1 MKIENILRK
10 NIEEYLIDQYSISSL
25 NFDISRTKKDFVGH
39 LTVVLF
45 PLIPIIKK
53 SPNDIAVEIV
63 NYVNSKSEII
73 QDFNVIQG
81 FLNISFKD
89 SFLIKVFDSKKN
101 EEKRKKE
108 LFLIEF
114 SSPNT
119 NKPLHLGHIRNI
131 LLGDSVSRIFQHN
144 SINVHK
150 TQIINDRGIHICKSM
165 VAWMKFGND
174 SSPESE
180 GLKGDHFVGKYYV
193 KYNEEFENQ
202 VKQLVLKGFSEDE
215 AKKNAQI
222 FIEAQEML
230 LKWEA
235 NDKDVINLW
244 KKMNSWV
251 YEGFDQT
258 YKKLN
263 VDFDSMYYESN
274 TYLTGKDIV
283 LEGLS
288 KDIFFKKEDGSIWVD
303 LTSQGLDE
311 KLLLRSDGT
320 SVYITQDIGTAYLR
334 YKDHPAMKGMIY
346 TTGNEQDYH
355 FDVLFKVIGLIGY
368 PWSSKLKHL
377 SYGMVDLPSGK
388 MKSREGTVVDADDLI
403 DQMVEKAK
411 SISESLGKTNDYS
424 DAKKND
430 LYKTIALGALKYH
443 ILKVDPKKRILFDP
457 NESIDFN
464 GNTGPFIQYTYA
476 RIKSLE
482 KKNSNNQDF
491 SKVNITDKER
501 EIILLLSEFDSIANS
516 SYENLNPAL
525 IANYTYELVKSFNSF
540 YQSSTIIGNKPI
552 NSFRIQL
559 SSKVGEQIKIS
570 MNLLGIDCQ
579 KECKKKPL
587 QMEWFFLLWLV
598 LCVIICQLQQGY
610 R

>member
-10 NIEEYLIDQYSISSL
+10 NIEEYLLDQYSISSL

-53 SPNDIAVEIV
+53 SPNDIAFEIV

-89 SFLIKVFDSKKN
+89 SFLIRVFDSKKH

-165 VAWMKFGND
+165 VAWMKFGSD
-174 SSPESE
+174 STPESE

-193 KYNEEFENQ
+193 KYNEEFEHQ

-288 KDIFFKKEDGSIWVD
+288 EDIFFKKEDGSIWVD

-334 YKDHPAMKGMIY
+334 YKDHPDMKGMIY

-377 SYGMVDLPSGK
+377 SYGMVDLPTGK

-491 SKVNITDKER
+491 SNVNITDKER

-570 MNLLGIDCQ
+570 MNLLGIDLP
-579 KECKKKPL
+579 ER
-587 QMEWFFLLWLV
+587 M
-598 LCVIICQLQQGY
+598 
-610 R
+610 

>member
-10 NIEEYLIDQYSISSL
+10 NIEEYLLDQYSISSL

-63 NYVNSKSEII
+63 DYVNSESEII

-89 SFLIKVFDSKKN
+89 SFLIRVFDSKRN

-202 VKQLVLKGFSEDE
+202 VKQLILKGFSEDE

-303 LTSQGLDE
+303 LTSKGLDE

-377 SYGMVDLPSGK
+377 SYGMVDLPTGK

-491 SKVNITDKER
+491 SNVNITDKER

-570 MNLLGIDCQ
+570 MNLLGIDLP
-579 KECKKKPL
+579 ER
-587 QMEWFFLLWLV
+587 M
-598 LCVIICQLQQGY
+598 
-610 R
+610 

>member
-1 MKIENILRK
+1 MNIENILRK
-10 NIEEYLIDQYSISSL
+10 NIEKYLLDQYSIPSL
-25 NFDISRTKKDFVGH
+25 DFDISRTKKDFIGH

-53 SPNDIAVEIV
+53 SPNDIAFEIV
-63 NYVNSKSEII
+63 NYVNCKTEII

-89 SFLIKVFDSKKN
+89 SFLISVFDSKNKDYKN
-101 EEKRKKE
+101 QNE

-131 LLGDSVSRIFQHN
+131 LLGDSISRIFQHN

-193 KYNEEFENQ
+193 RYNHEFEHQ

-215 AKKNAQI
+215 AKKNSQI

-235 NDKDVINLW
+235 NDKDVMNLW

-274 TYLTGKDIV
+274 TYLIGKDIV

-288 KDIFFKKEDGSIWVD
+288 KDVFFKKEDGSIWVD

-411 SISESLGKTNDYS
+411 SISESLGKINDYS
-424 DAKKND
+424 DHKKND

-457 NESIDFN
+457 NASIDFN

-482 KKNSNNQDF
+482 KKNKNSLDF
-491 SKVNITDKER
+491 SKVNLNEKER
-501 EIILLLSEFDSIANS
+501 EIIIILSEFDLISKSACK
-516 SYENLNPAL
+516 NLNPAL
-525 IANYTYELVKSFNSF
+525 IANYIYELVKSYNSF
-540 YQSSTIIGNKPI
+540 YQSSTILGNKPI

-559 SSKVGEQIKIS
+559 SSKVGEQIKTS
-570 MNLLGIDCQ
+570 MDLLGIDMP
-579 KECKKKPL
+579 ER
-587 QMEWFFLLWLV
+587 M
-598 LCVIICQLQQGY
+598 
-610 R
+610 

>member
-10 NIEEYLIDQYSISSL
+10 NIEEYLLDQYSISSL

-53 SPNDIAVEIV
+53 SPNDIAFEIV

-89 SFLIKVFDSKKN
+89 SFLIKVFDSKKH

-202 VKQLVLKGFSEDE
+202 VKQLILKGFSEDE
-215 AKKNAQI
+215 AKKNAKI

-303 LTSQGLDE
+303 LTSKGLDE

-424 DAKKND
+424 EAKKND

-570 MNLLGIDCQ
+570 MNLLGIDLP
-579 KECKKKPL
+579 ER
-587 QMEWFFLLWLV
+587 M
-598 LCVIICQLQQGY
+598 
-610 R
+610 

>member
-10 NIEEYLIDQYSISSL
+10 NIEEYLLDQYSISSL
-25 NFDISRTKKDFVGH
+25 NFDISRTKKDFDGH

-63 NYVNSKSEII
+63 NYVNNKSEII

-89 SFLIKVFDSKKN
+89 SFLIRVFDSKKH

-165 VAWMKFGND
+165 VAWMKFGSD
-174 SSPESE
+174 STPESE

-193 KYNEEFENQ
+193 KYNEEFEHQ

-288 KDIFFKKEDGSIWVD
+288 EDIFFKKEDGSIWVD

-491 SKVNITDKER
+491 SNVNITDKER

-570 MNLLGIDCQ
+570 MNLLGIDLP
-579 KECKKKPL
+579 ER
-587 QMEWFFLLWLV
+587 M
-598 LCVIICQLQQGY
+598 
-610 R
+610 

>member
-1 MKIENILRK
+1 MNIENILRK
-10 NIEEYLIDQYSISSL
+10 NIEEYLLDQYCIPSL

-53 SPNDIAVEIV
+53 SPNDIAFEIV
-63 NYVNSKSEII
+63 NFLNGKSEII

-89 SFLIKVFDSKKN
+89 SFLISVFDSKIKENKN
-101 EEKRKKE
+101 QKE

-193 KYNEEFENQ
+193 KYNEEFEHQ
-202 VKQLVLKGFSEDE
+202 VKKLVLKGFSEDE

-288 KDIFFKKEDGSIWVD
+288 KNVFFKKEDGSIWVD

-334 YKDHPAMKGMIY
+334 YKNHPTMKGMIY

-388 MKSREGTVVDADDLI
+388 MKSREGTVVDADELI

-424 DAKKND
+424 DHKKNE

-457 NESIDFN
+457 TASIDFN

-482 KKNSNNQDF
+482 KKNNNNLDF
-491 SKVNITDKER
+491 SKVNLNENER
-501 EIILLLSEFDSIANS
+501 EIIIILSEFDLIAKS
-516 SYENLNPAL
+516 ACKNLNPAL
-525 IANYTYELVKSFNSF
+525 IANYIYELVKSYNSF
-540 YQSSTIIGNKPI
+540 YQSSTILGNKPI

-559 SSKVGEQIKIS
+559 SLKVGEQIKTS
-570 MNLLGIDCQ
+570 MNLLGIDMP
-579 KECKKKPL
+579 ER
-587 QMEWFFLLWLV
+587 M
-598 LCVIICQLQQGY
+598 
-610 R
+610 

>member
-10 NIEEYLIDQYSISSL
+10 NIEEYLLDQYSISSL

-53 SPNDIAVEIV
+53 SPNDIAFEIV

-89 SFLIKVFDSKKN
+89 SFLIKVFDSKKH

-165 VAWMKFGND
+165 VAWMKFGSD
-174 SSPESE
+174 STPESE

-193 KYNEEFENQ
+193 KYNEEFEHQ

-283 LEGLS
+283 LEGLN

-303 LTSQGLDE
+303 LTNQGLDE

-334 YKDHPAMKGMIY
+334 YKDHPDMKGMIY

-377 SYGMVDLPSGK
+377 SYGMVDLPTGK

-491 SKVNITDKER
+491 SNVNITDKER

-570 MNLLGIDCQ
+570 MNLLGIDLP
-579 KECKKKPL
+579 ER
-587 QMEWFFLLWLV
+587 M
-598 LCVIICQLQQGY
+598 
-610 R
+610 

>member
-1 MKIENILRK
+1 MNIENILRK
-10 NIEEYLIDQYSISSL
+10 NIEKYLLDQYSIPSL
-25 NFDISRTKKDFVGH
+25 DFDISRTKKDFIGH

-53 SPNDIAVEIV
+53 SPNDIAFEIV
-63 NYVNSKSEII
+63 NYVNCKTEII

-89 SFLIKVFDSKKN
+89 SFLISVFDSKNKEHKN
-101 EEKRKKE
+101 QNE

-131 LLGDSVSRIFQHN
+131 LLGDSISRIFQHN

-193 KYNEEFENQ
+193 KYNHEFEHQ

-274 TYLTGKDIV
+274 TYLIGKDIV

-288 KDIFFKKEDGSIWVD
+288 KDVFFKKEDGSIWVD

-411 SISESLGKTNDYS
+411 SISESLGKINDYS
-424 DAKKND
+424 DHKKND

-457 NESIDFN
+457 NASIDFN

-482 KKNSNNQDF
+482 KKNKNSLDF
-491 SKVNITDKER
+491 SKVNLNEKER
-501 EIILLLSEFDSIANS
+501 EIIIILSEFDLISKSACK
-516 SYENLNPAL
+516 NLNPAL
-525 IANYTYELVKSFNSF
+525 IANYIYELVKSYNSF
-540 YQSSTIIGNKPI
+540 YQSSTILGNKPI
-552 NSFRIQL
+552 NSFRIHL
-559 SSKVGEQIKIS
+559 STKVGEQIKTS
-570 MNLLGIDCQ
+570 MDLLGIDMP
-579 KECKKKPL
+579 ER
-587 QMEWFFLLWLV
+587 M
-598 LCVIICQLQQGY
+598 
-610 R
+610 

>member
-10 NIEEYLIDQYSISSL
+10 NIEEYLLDQYSISSL

-63 NYVNSKSEII
+63 NYVNNKSEII

-89 SFLIKVFDSKKN
+89 SFLIKVFDSKKHK
-101 EEKRKKE
+101 EKRKKE

-165 VAWMKFGND
+165 VAWMKFGSD
-174 SSPESE
+174 STPESE

-193 KYNEEFENQ
+193 KYNEEFEHQ

-288 KDIFFKKEDGSIWVD
+288 EDIFFKKEDGSIWVD

-377 SYGMVDLPSGK
+377 SYGMVDLPTGK

-491 SKVNITDKER
+491 SNVNISDKER

-570 MNLLGIDCQ
+570 MNLLGIDLP
-579 KECKKKPL
+579 ER
-587 QMEWFFLLWLV
+587 M
-598 LCVIICQLQQGY
+598 
-610 R
+610 

>member
-10 NIEEYLIDQYSISSL
+10 NIEEYLLDQYSISSL

-53 SPNDIAVEIV
+53 SPNDIAFEIV

-89 SFLIKVFDSKKN
+89 SFLIKVFDSKKH

-165 VAWMKFGND
+165 VAWMKFGSD
-174 SSPESE
+174 STPESE

-193 KYNEEFENQ
+193 KYNEEFEHQ

-283 LEGLS
+283 LEGLN
-288 KDIFFKKEDGSIWVD
+288 KDIFFKKEDGSIWAD
-303 LTSQGLDE
+303 LTNQGLDE

-334 YKDHPAMKGMIY
+334 YKDHPDMKGMIY

-377 SYGMVDLPSGK
+377 SYGMVDLPTGK

-491 SKVNITDKER
+491 SNVNITDKER

-570 MNLLGIDCQ
+570 MNLLGIDLP
-579 KECKKKPL
+579 ER
-587 QMEWFFLLWLV
+587 M
-598 LCVIICQLQQGY
+598 
-610 R
+610 

>member
-10 NIEEYLIDQYSISSL
+10 NIEEYLLDQYSISSL

-53 SPNDIAVEIV
+53 SPNDIAFEIV

-89 SFLIKVFDSKKN
+89 SFLIKVFDSKKH

-165 VAWMKFGND
+165 VAWMKFGSD
-174 SSPESE
+174 STPESE

-193 KYNEEFENQ
+193 KYNEEFEHQ

-235 NDKDVINLW
+235 NDKDIINLW

-283 LEGLS
+283 LEGLN
-288 KDIFFKKEDGSIWVD
+288 KDIFFKKEDGSIWAD
-303 LTSQGLDE
+303 LTNQGLDE

-334 YKDHPAMKGMIY
+334 YKDHPDMKGMIY

-377 SYGMVDLPSGK
+377 SYGMVDLPTGK

-491 SKVNITDKER
+491 SNVNITDKER

-570 MNLLGIDCQ
+570 MNLLGIDLP
-579 KECKKKPL
+579 ER
-587 QMEWFFLLWLV
+587 M
-598 LCVIICQLQQGY
+598 
-610 R
+610 

>member
-10 NIEEYLIDQYSISSL
+10 NIEEYLLDQYSISSL

-53 SPNDIAVEIV
+53 SPNDIAFEIV

-89 SFLIKVFDSKKN
+89 SFFIRIFDSKQD

-202 VKQLVLKGFSEDE
+202 VKQLILKGFSEDE
-215 AKKNAQI
+215 AKKNAKI

-303 LTSQGLDE
+303 LTSKGLDE

-424 DAKKND
+424 EAKKND

-570 MNLLGIDCQ
+570 MNLLGIDLP
-579 KECKKKPL
+579 ER
-587 QMEWFFLLWLV
+587 M
-598 LCVIICQLQQGY
+598 
-610 R
+610 

>member
-1 MKIENILRK
+1 MNIENILRK
-10 NIEEYLIDQYSISSL
+10 NIEEYLLDQYSIPSL

-53 SPNDIAVEIV
+53 SPNDIAFEIV

-89 SFLIKVFDSKKN
+89 SFLISVFDSKIKENKN
-101 EEKRKKE
+101 QKE

-193 KYNEEFENQ
+193 KYNEEFEHQ

-283 LEGLS
+283 LEGLT
-288 KDIFFKKEDGSIWVD
+288 KDVFFKKEDGSIWVD

-334 YKDHPAMKGMIY
+334 YKDHPTMKGMIY

-424 DAKKND
+424 DHKKNE

-457 NESIDFN
+457 TASIDFN

-482 KKNSNNQDF
+482 KKNNNNLDF
-491 SKVNITDKER
+491 SKVNLNENER
-501 EIILLLSEFDSIANS
+501 EIIIILSEFDLIAKS
-516 SYENLNPAL
+516 ACKNLNPAL
-525 IANYTYELVKSFNSF
+525 IANYIYELVKSYNSF
-540 YQSSTIIGNKPI
+540 YQSSTILGNKPI

-559 SSKVGEQIKIS
+559 SLKVGEQIKTS
-570 MNLLGIDCQ
+570 MNLLGIDMP
-579 KECKKKPL
+579 ER
-587 QMEWFFLLWLV
+587 M
-598 LCVIICQLQQGY
+598 
-610 R
+610 

>member
-10 NIEEYLIDQYSISSL
+10 NIEEYLLDQYSIKSL
-25 NFDISRTKKDFVGH
+25 NFDISRTKKDFIGH
-39 LTVVLF
+39 FTVVLF
-45 PLIPIIKK
+45 PLIPLIKK
-53 SPNDIAVEIV
+53 SPNDIAIEIV
-63 NYVNSKSEII
+63 NYVNSNSEII

-89 SFLIKVFDSKKN
+89 SFLISIFNSKN
-101 EEKRKKE
+101 ELEKSQKD

-131 LLGDSVSRIFQHN
+131 LLGDSISRIFQHN

-165 VAWMKFGND
+165 VAWLKFGND
-174 SSPESE
+174 SSPEKE
-180 GLKGDHFVGKYYV
+180 DLKGDHFVGKYYV
-193 KYNEEFENQ
+193 KYNEEFEHQ

-251 YEGFDQT
+251 YDGFDQT
-258 YKKLN
+258 YEKLN

-283 LEGLS
+283 LDGLS

-303 LTSQGLDE
+303 LTSQGLDK

-334 YKDHPAMKGMIY
+334 YKDHPEMKGMIY

-355 FDVLFKVIGLIGY
+355 FDVLFKVISLIEY

-411 SISESLGKTNDYS
+411 TISESLGKTNDYS
-424 DAKKND
+424 DAKKNN
-430 LYKTIALGALKYH
+430 LYKKIALGALKYH

-482 KKNSNNQDF
+482 KKNSNNQDYR
-491 SKVNITDKER
+491 KVSLTEKER
-501 EIILLLSEFDSIANS
+501 EIILLLSGFDSIAYS

-570 MNLLGIDCQ
+570 MNLLGVDLP
-579 KECKKKPL
+579 ER
-587 QMEWFFLLWLV
+587 M
-598 LCVIICQLQQGY
+598 
-610 R
+610 

>member
-10 NIEEYLIDQYSISSL
+10 NIEEYLIDQYSVSSL

-39 LTVVLF
+39 LTIVLF

-53 SPNDIAVEIV
+53 SPNDIAFEIV
-63 NYVNSKSEII
+63 NFLNSKYEII

-81 FLNISFKD
+81 FLNISFND
-89 SFLIKVFDSKKN
+89 SFLIRVFDSKNKENKN
-101 EEKRKKE
+101 QKE

-144 SINVHK
+144 SFSVHK

-193 KYNEEFENQ
+193 KYNEEFDRQ
-202 VKQLVLKGFSEDE
+202 VKKLVLKGFSKDE

-274 TYLTGKDIV
+274 TYLIGKDIV

-288 KDIFFKKEDGSIWVD
+288 KDVFFKKEDGSIWVD

-334 YKDHPAMKGMIY
+334 YKDHPAMKGVIY

-368 PWSSKLKHL
+368 PWSTKLKHL

-424 DAKKND
+424 DLKKND

-482 KKNSNNQDF
+482 KKNNNNQDF
-491 SKVNITDKER
+491 SKVNLSEKER
-501 EIILLLSEFDSIANS
+501 EIIIILSEFDLIVRSACK
-516 SYENLNPAL
+516 NLNPSL
-525 IANYTYELVKSFNSF
+525 IANYTYELVKSYNSF
-540 YQSSTIIGNKPI
+540 YQSSTILGNKPI

-559 SSKVGEQIKIS
+559 SSKVGEQIKTS
-570 MNLLGIDCQ
+570 MNLLGIDMPE
-579 KECKKKPL
+579 K
-587 QMEWFFLLWLV
+587 M
-598 LCVIICQLQQGY
+598 
-610 R
+610 

>member
-10 NIEEYLIDQYSISSL
+10 NIEEYLLDQYSISSL

-89 SFLIKVFDSKKN
+89 SFLIKVFDSKKH

-165 VAWMKFGND
+165 VAWMKFGSD
-174 SSPESE
+174 STPESE

-193 KYNEEFENQ
+193 KYNEEFEHQ

-283 LEGLS
+283 LEGLN
-288 KDIFFKKEDGSIWVD
+288 KDIFFKKEDGSIWAD
-303 LTSQGLDE
+303 LTNQGLDE

-334 YKDHPAMKGMIY
+334 YKDHPDMKGMIY

-377 SYGMVDLPSGK
+377 SYGMVDLPTGK

-491 SKVNITDKER
+491 SNVNITDKER

-570 MNLLGIDCQ
+570 MNLLGIDLP
-579 KECKKKPL
+579 ER
-587 QMEWFFLLWLV
+587 M
-598 LCVIICQLQQGY
+598 
-610 R
+610 

>member
-10 NIEEYLIDQYSISSL
+10 NIEEYLIDQYSVSSL

-45 PLIPIIKK
+45 PLIPIINK

-424 DAKKND
+424 DVKKND

-570 MNLLGIDCQ
+570 MNLLGIDLP
-579 KECKKKPL
+579 ER
-587 QMEWFFLLWLV
+587 M
-598 LCVIICQLQQGY
+598 
-610 R
+610 

>member
-10 NIEEYLIDQYSISSL
+10 NIEEYLLDQYSISSL

-53 SPNDIAVEIV
+53 SPNDIAFEIV

-89 SFLIKVFDSKKN
+89 SFLIKVFDSKKH

-165 VAWMKFGND
+165 VAWMKFGSD
-174 SSPESE
+174 STPESE

-193 KYNEEFENQ
+193 KYNEEFEHQ

-283 LEGLS
+283 LEGLN
-288 KDIFFKKEDGSIWVD
+288 KDIFFKKEDGSIWAD
-303 LTSQGLDE
+303 LTNQGLDE

-334 YKDHPAMKGMIY
+334 YKDHPDMKGMIY

-377 SYGMVDLPSGK
+377 SYGMVDLPTGK

-570 MNLLGIDCQ
+570 MNLLGIDLP
-579 KECKKKPL
+579 ER
-587 QMEWFFLLWLV
+587 M
-598 LCVIICQLQQGY
+598 
-610 R
+610 

>member
-1 MKIENILRK
+1 MNIENILRK
-10 NIEEYLIDQYSISSL
+10 NIQKYLLDQYSIPSL
-25 NFDISRTKKDFVGH
+25 DFDISRTKKDFIGH

-53 SPNDIAVEIV
+53 SPNDIALEIV
-63 NYVNSKSEII
+63 NYVNCKTEII

-89 SFLIKVFDSKKN
+89 SFLISVFDSKNKEHKN
-101 EEKRKKE
+101 QNE

-131 LLGDSVSRIFQHN
+131 LLGDSISRIFQHN

-193 KYNEEFENQ
+193 RYNDEFEHQ

-215 AKKNAQI
+215 AKKNSQI

-235 NDKDVINLW
+235 NDKDVMNLW

-274 TYLTGKDIV
+274 TYLIGKDIV

-288 KDIFFKKEDGSIWVD
+288 KDVFFKKEDGSIWVD

-424 DAKKND
+424 DHKKND

-457 NESIDFN
+457 NASIDFN

-482 KKNSNNQDF
+482 KKNKNSLDF
-491 SKVNITDKER
+491 SKVNLNEKER
-501 EIILLLSEFDSIANS
+501 EIIIILSEFDLISKSACK
-516 SYENLNPAL
+516 NLNPAL
-525 IANYTYELVKSFNSF
+525 IANYIYELVKSYNSF
-540 YQSSTIIGNKPI
+540 YQSSTILGNKPI

-559 SSKVGEQIKIS
+559 SSKVGEQIKTS
-570 MNLLGIDCQ
+570 MDLLGIDMP
-579 KECKKKPL
+579 ER
-587 QMEWFFLLWLV
+587 M
-598 LCVIICQLQQGY
+598 
-610 R
+610 

>member
-1 MKIENILRK
+1 MNIENILRK
-10 NIEEYLIDQYSISSL
+10 NIEKYLLDQYSIPSL
-25 NFDISRTKKDFVGH
+25 DFDISRTKKDFIGH

-53 SPNDIAVEIV
+53 SPNDIALEIV
-63 NYVNSKSEII
+63 NYVNCKTEII

-89 SFLIKVFDSKKN
+89 SFLISVFDSKNKEHKN
-101 EEKRKKE
+101 QNE

-131 LLGDSVSRIFQHN
+131 LLGDSISRIFQHN

-193 KYNEEFENQ
+193 RYNDEFEHQ

-215 AKKNAQI
+215 AKKNSQI

-235 NDKDVINLW
+235 NDKDVMNLW

-288 KDIFFKKEDGSIWVD
+288 KDVFFKKEDGSIWVD

-424 DAKKND
+424 DHKKND

-457 NESIDFN
+457 NASIDFN

-482 KKNSNNQDF
+482 KKNKNSLDF
-491 SKVNITDKER
+491 SKVNLNEKER
-501 EIILLLSEFDSIANS
+501 EIIIILSEFDLISKSACK
-516 SYENLNPAL
+516 NLNPAL
-525 IANYTYELVKSFNSF
+525 IANYIYELVKSYNSF
-540 YQSSTIIGNKPI
+540 YQSSTILGNKPI
-552 NSFRIQL
+552 NSFRIHL
-559 SSKVGEQIKIS
+559 STKVGEQIKTS
-570 MNLLGIDCQ
+570 MDLLGIDMP
-579 KECKKKPL
+579 ER
-587 QMEWFFLLWLV
+587 M
-598 LCVIICQLQQGY
+598 
-610 R
+610 

>member
-10 NIEEYLIDQYSISSL
+10 NIEEYLLDQYSISSL

-53 SPNDIAVEIV
+53 SPNDIAFEIV

-89 SFLIKVFDSKKN
+89 SFLIKVFDSKKH

-165 VAWMKFGND
+165 VAWMKFGSD
-174 SSPESE
+174 STPESE

-193 KYNEEFENQ
+193 KYNEEFEHQ

-283 LEGLS
+283 LEGLN
-288 KDIFFKKEDGSIWVD
+288 KGIFFKKEDGSIWAD
-303 LTSQGLDE
+303 LTNQGLDE

-334 YKDHPAMKGMIY
+334 YKDHPDMKGMIY

-377 SYGMVDLPSGK
+377 SYGMVDLPTGK

-491 SKVNITDKER
+491 SNVNITDKER

-570 MNLLGIDCQ
+570 MNLLGIDLP
-579 KECKKKPL
+579 ER
-587 QMEWFFLLWLV
+587 M
-598 LCVIICQLQQGY
+598 
-610 R
+610 

>member
-10 NIEEYLIDQYSISSL
+10 NIEEYLLDQYSISSL

-53 SPNDIAVEIV
+53 SPNDIAFEIV

-89 SFLIKVFDSKKN
+89 SFLIKVFDSKKH

-165 VAWMKFGND
+165 VAWMKFGSD
-174 SSPESE
+174 STPESE

-193 KYNEEFENQ
+193 KYNEEFEHQ
-202 VKQLVLKGFSEDE
+202 VKKLVLKGFSEDE

-283 LEGLS
+283 LEGLN
-288 KDIFFKKEDGSIWVD
+288 KDIFYKKEDGSIWAD
-303 LTSQGLDE
+303 LTNQGLDE

-334 YKDHPAMKGMIY
+334 YKDHPDMKGMIY

-377 SYGMVDLPSGK
+377 SYGMVDLPTGK

-491 SKVNITDKER
+491 SNVNITDKER

-570 MNLLGIDCQ
+570 MNLLGIDLP
-579 KECKKKPL
+579 ER
-587 QMEWFFLLWLV
+587 M
-598 LCVIICQLQQGY
+598 
-610 R
+610 

>member
-10 NIEEYLIDQYSISSL
+10 NIEEYLLDQYSISSL

-63 NYVNSKSEII
+63 DYVNSKSEII

-89 SFLIKVFDSKKN
+89 SFLIKVFDSKKH

-174 SSPESE
+174 STPESE

-193 KYNEEFENQ
+193 KYNEEFEHQ

-283 LEGLS
+283 LEGLN

-303 LTSQGLDE
+303 LTSKGLDE

-377 SYGMVDLPSGK
+377 SYGMVDLPTGK

-491 SKVNITDKER
+491 SNVNITDKER

-570 MNLLGIDCQ
+570 MNLLGIDLP
-579 KECKKKPL
+579 ER
-587 QMEWFFLLWLV
+587 M
-598 LCVIICQLQQGY
+598 
-610 R
+610 

>member
-10 NIEEYLIDQYSISSL
+10 NIEEYLLGQYSISSL

-53 SPNDIAVEIV
+53 SPNDIAFEIV

-89 SFLIKVFDSKKN
+89 SFLIKVFDSKKH

-165 VAWMKFGND
+165 VAWMKFGSD
-174 SSPESE
+174 STPESE

-193 KYNEEFENQ
+193 KYNEEFEHQ

-251 YEGFDQT
+251 YDGFDQT
-258 YKKLN
+258 YEKLN

-303 LTSQGLDE
+303 LTSQGLDK

-334 YKDHPAMKGMIY
+334 YKDHPEMKGMIY

-355 FDVLFKVIGLIGY
+355 FDVLFKVISLIEY

-411 SISESLGKTNDYS
+411 TISESLGKTNDYS
-424 DAKKND
+424 DAKKNN
-430 LYKTIALGALKYH
+430 LYKKIALGALKYH

-482 KKNSNNQDF
+482 KKNSNNQDYR
-491 SKVNITDKER
+491 KVSLTEKER
-501 EIILLLSEFDSIANS
+501 EIILLLSGFDSIAYS

-570 MNLLGIDCQ
+570 MNLLGVDLP
-579 KECKKKPL
+579 ER
-587 QMEWFFLLWLV
+587 M
-598 LCVIICQLQQGY
+598 
-610 R
+610 

>member
-1 MKIENILRK
+1 
-10 NIEEYLIDQYSISSL
+10 
-25 NFDISRTKKDFVGH
+25 
-39 LTVVLF
+39 
-45 PLIPIIKK
+45 
-53 SPNDIAVEIV
+53 
-63 NYVNSKSEII
+63 
-73 QDFNVIQG
+73 
-81 FLNISFKD
+81 
-89 SFLIKVFDSKKN
+89 
-101 EEKRKKE
+101 
-108 LFLIEF
+108 
-114 SSPNT
+114 
-119 NKPLHLGHIRNI
+119 
-131 LLGDSVSRIFQHN
+131 
-144 SINVHK
+144 
-150 TQIINDRGIHICKSM
+150 
-165 VAWMKFGND
+165 
-174 SSPESE
+174 
-180 GLKGDHFVGKYYV
+180 
-193 KYNEEFENQ
+193 
-202 VKQLVLKGFSEDE
+202 
-215 AKKNAQI
+215 
-222 FIEAQEML
+222 ML

-251 YEGFDQT
+251 YDGFDQT
-258 YKKLN
+258 YEKLN

-283 LEGLS
+283 LDGLS

-334 YKDHPAMKGMIY
+334 YKDHPEMKGMIY

-355 FDVLFKVIGLIGY
+355 FDVLFKVISLIEY

-411 SISESLGKTNDYS
+411 TISESLGKTNDYS
-424 DAKKND
+424 DAKKNN
-430 LYKTIALGALKYH
+430 LYKKIALGALKYH

-482 KKNSNNQDF
+482 KKNSNNQDYR
-491 SKVNITDKER
+491 KVSLTEKER
-501 EIILLLSEFDSIANS
+501 EIILLLSGFDSIAYS

-570 MNLLGIDCQ
+570 MNLLGVDLP
-579 KECKKKPL
+579 ER
-587 QMEWFFLLWLV
+587 M
-598 LCVIICQLQQGY
+598 
-610 R
+610 